1 MKKRGLID
9 SEFCRLYRRHG
20 CGVLRKLTIMAE
32 GEGEAGEEMVF
43 VKSGWL
49 LRQSTILKRWKKNW
63 FDLWSDGHLIYYDD
77 QTRQSIEDKV
87 HMPVDC
93 INIRTGQECRDIQP
107 PDGKSKDCMFQ
118 IVCRDGKTISLC
130 AESTDDCLAWKFT
143 LQDSRT
149 NTAYVGSAVMT
160 DETSVVSLPPPYTAY
175 AASAP
180 EQAYG
185 YGPYSGAYPPGTQV
199 VYAANGQAYAVPYQY
214 PYAGLYG
221 QQPANQVIIR
231 ERYRDNDS
239 DMALGMPAGA
249 AMGMALGSL
258 FWVF

>member
-1 MKKRGLID
+1 
-9 SEFCRLYRRHG
+9 
-20 CGVLRKLTIMAE
+20 MA
-32 GEGEAGEEMVF
+32 F

-77 QTRQSIEDKV
+77 QTRQSVEDKV

-93 INIRTGQECRDIQP
+93 INIRTGHECRDIQP
-107 PDGKSKDCMFQ
+107 PDGKPKDCMLQ

-149 NTAYVGSAVMT
+149 NT
-160 DETSVVSLPPPYTAY
+160 
-175 AASAP
+175 
-180 EQAYG
+180 AYG

-221 QQPANQVIIR
+221 QQPTNQVIIR
-231 ERYRDNDS
+231 ERYRDSDS
-239 DMALGMPAGA
+239 DLALGMLAGA
-249 AMGMALGSL
+249 ATGMALGSL